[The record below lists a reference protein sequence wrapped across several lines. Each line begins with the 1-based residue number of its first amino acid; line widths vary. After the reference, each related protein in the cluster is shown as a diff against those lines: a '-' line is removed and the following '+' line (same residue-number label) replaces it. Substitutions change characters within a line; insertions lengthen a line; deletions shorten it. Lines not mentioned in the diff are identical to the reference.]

1 MVKKADIPRHIVATA
16 IGLAATQGWR
26 DTTLSDI
33 AAAAKLT
40 LAEVHGHYRSKAAIL
55 AAFSRQIDAAVLA
68 GDDPELADQPAADRL
83 FDVLMRRFDAL
94 SPHKAGVRA
103 ILGDSLGDPFALVSG
118 ACALECSMTWMLAA
132 ARIESSGLGGSLRVK
147 GLAAI
152 YLAVLRVWL
161 ADDSDDMAT
170 TMAALDKRLRQV
182 DAALAALG
190 RLSRPGRARG
200 ATESA

>member
-26 DTTLSDI
+26 DTTLGDI

-40 LAEVHGHYRSKAAIL
+40 LAEVHGHYRSKPAIL
-55 AAFSRQIDAAVLA
+55 VAFSRQIDAAVLD

-103 ILGDSLGDPFALVSG
+103 VIRDSLGDPLALVSG
-118 ACALECSMTWMLAA
+118 ACALERSMSWMLAA
-132 ARIESSGLGGSLRVK
+132 ARIDASGLGGSLRVK

-152 YLAVLRVWL
+152 YLAVLRIWL
-161 ADDSDDMAT
+161 ADETDDMAA
-170 TMAALDKRLRQV
+170 TMAALDKRLRQA

-190 RLSRPGRARG
+190 RLPFPGRARR
-200 ATESA
+200 AAESV